1 MTSSFKQSKDK
12 MIIESKVE
20 DNPYKGPFDNIDTLF
35 EILFTIDNVGGWVN
49 HISF

>member
-1 MTSSFKQSKDK
+1 

-49 HISF
+49 HLSF